1 MAGGDANW
9 LASADI
15 VTRTLSCWF
24 PCASGLS
31 NVCAQCC
38 VVGDWMPTI
47 CPAFTAIKLVWFSRR
62 FWPPATVPC
71 NWFDDCR
78 LIFLVVW
85 PPCGAFGRSDA
96 VCCSAPSIDWLLFGW
111 TERVIGEL
119 DGVLFMLFTTV
130 ELVIAAGALFNKL
143 IIAALLF
150 DLIGCTLPVAGRIDE
165 NKNQLRFG
173 KFKRKLWH
181 WPVCCCCNWLAEW
194 IILVINAFISGFIV
208 ACLLIS
214 CCCCCGLTCS
224 WACCLFI
231 QKKKKKTNRN
241 QRTIWFQFTV
251 EITHQ

>member
-31 NVCAQCC
+31 NVWVQCC
-38 VVGDWMPTI
+38 VAGDWMPTI
-47 CPAFTAIKLVWFSRR
+47 CAAVPSTVFAFTAIKFVWLSRR

-71 NWFDDCR
+71 NWFVDCK

-85 PPCGAFGRSDA
+85 PMCDVFGKSDA
-96 VCCSAPSIDWLLFGW
+96 ACCNEPSITWLLLFDW
-111 TERVIGEL
+111 TDSVIGEV

-150 DLIGCTLPVAGRIDE
+150 VFIGWTLPVD
-165 NKNQLRFG
+165 G
-173 KFKRKLWH
+173 KFNETLNFVSKYTF
-181 WPVCCCCNWLAEW
+181 EM
-194 IILVINAFISGFIV
+194 GY
-208 ACLLIS
+208 
-214 CCCCCGLTCS
+214 
-224 WACCLFI
+224 
-231 QKKKKKTNRN
+231 
-241 QRTIWFQFTV
+241 
-251 EITHQ
+251 